1 MFKKYSTTIIISVY
15 KDTKSL
21 ALILEALA
29 RQTIIPAEVLI
40 SEDCES
46 EEMHSFVIEAKNKFH
61 NLTISHL
68 SQEDIGWRKN
78 RALNRAV
85 VAAKGEYLIFI
96 DGDCVPFDDFIENHL
111 AKAQQGAALAGK
123 RIELGP
129 NITQAIYSKELNVA
143 KLTKHWLF
151 YLPKLILD
159 KARHVEDIIHISH
172 NSWLAKFT
180 NKPARSII
188 GCNWSVFKDDLLKI
202 NGFNED
208 YTLPSVGE
216 DTDLVWRFKGL
227 GIAINSCRYNA
238 NIVHLYHETRF
249 NPEIQ
254 KINRAIM
261 KQNQELQLYICKNG
275 ITKF

>member
-1 MFKKYSTTIIISVY
+1 MNKNLSSTVIISVY

-21 ALILEALA
+21 QLILEALA
-29 RQTIIPAEVLI
+29 RQTIIPSEVLI

-46 EEMHSFVIEAKNKFH
+46 LEMSNFVARAQNEFS
-61 NLTISHL
+61 NLSITHL
-68 SQEDIGWRKN
+68 YQEDSGWRKN

-85 VAAKGEYLIFI
+85 VAAQGDYLIFI
-96 DGDCVPFDDFIENHL
+96 DGDCVPFDDFVENHL
-111 AKAQQGAALAGK
+111 AKAQPGAALAGK

-129 NITQAIYSKELNVA
+129 GITQAVYSKRFNIA
-143 KLTKHWLF
+143 KLTKHWFF

-159 KARHVEDIIHISH
+159 KARHVEDIIHIPH

-254 KINRAIM
+254 KTNRAIM
-261 KQNQELQLYICKNG
+261 QENKTNNLYVCKNG
-275 ITKF
+275 INK